1 MAFNLSKAKLKS
13 KDQLLARVWRSIGF
27 VLFSALHAR
36 SRLFMAILMGQFY
49 LALFAQALLV
59 FFQIMCRDV
68 RVL

>member
-1 MAFNLSKAKLKS
+1 MTFNLSKAKLKS

-49 LALFAQALLV
+49 LALFA
-59 FFQIMCRDV
+59 
-68 RVL
+68 